1 MVARERFAR
10 IWVTS
15 LYVMS
20 MLYVMAHVGLAQF
33 RIEPTVLQ
41 RFGLLAAA
49 LGGLGVIAIV
59 AWLVVRDRTGE
70 GVDERDRL
78 ILARSSAV
86 GYYLLLAGMMF
97 VGCYLPFVADTWDI
111 VHAAV
116 ASIIVTEIVT
126 GTLLL
131 RGYQRGLA

>member
-10 IWVTS
+10 VWVTA

-20 MLYVMAHVGLAQF
+20 MLYVMAHFALTQF
-33 RIEPTVLQ
+33 RIEPTLLQ

-59 AWLVVRDRTGE
+59 THLIVRDRTGD
-70 GVDERDRL
+70 GIDERDRL
-78 ILARSSAV
+78 IMARASAI
-86 GYYLLLAGMMF
+86 GYYILLGAMMF
-97 VGCYLPFVADTWDI
+97 VGCYMPFVADKWDI

-116 ASIIVTEIVT
+116 ASIIVSEIVT
-126 GTLLL
+126 GTIML
-131 RGYQRGLA
+131 RGYRGELA

>member
-10 IWVTS
+10 IWVTA

-20 MLYVMAHVGLAQF
+20 MLYVMAHFALTQF
-33 RIEPTVLQ
+33 RIEPTLLQ

-59 AWLVVRDRTGE
+59 THLIVRDRTGE
-70 GVDERDRL
+70 GIDERDRL
-78 ILARSSAV
+78 IMARASAI
-86 GYYLLLAGMMF
+86 GYYILLGAMMF
-97 VGCYLPFVADTWDI
+97 VGCYMPFVADKWDI

-116 ASIIVTEIVT
+116 ASIIVSEIVT
-126 GTLLL
+126 GTIML
-131 RGYQRGLA
+131 RGYRGELA